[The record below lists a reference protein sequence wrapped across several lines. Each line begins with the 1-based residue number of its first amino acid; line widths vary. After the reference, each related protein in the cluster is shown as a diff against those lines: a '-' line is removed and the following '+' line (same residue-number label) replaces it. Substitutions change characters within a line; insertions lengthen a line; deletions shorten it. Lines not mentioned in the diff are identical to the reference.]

1 MPAKK
6 FSKFVESWGNA
17 SVSIYT
23 MMQEDLKKEFSNYM
37 TVGFGLDNP
46 NEKEQDVIAVRGKW
60 EENSIAETI
69 LELIAQ
75 TRNTVAKWESII

>member
-1 MPAKK
+1 
-6 FSKFVESWGNA
+6 
-17 SVSIYT
+17 
-23 MMQEDLKKEFSNYM
+23 M